1 MDKEQLLEIIK
12 AGENQEVEFKESF
25 HSSQD
30 ISKIICS
37 LANTLGGTLILG
49 VSDKGEIKGIKE
61 NLDKLQQKISNSN
74 QAISPQPLISIE
86 PHRLDNKKIIVVIVQ
101 RSSDNNY
108 HTFQGAIYVRI
119 GSTTKRL
126 EGQTHLEYL
135 RNRQILSF
143 DESYEPYAKLDDID
157 ENKIKTY
164 LKIRDQSD
172 YLENHTIKD
181 FLLSHRLATDNGKLK
196 IKNPAILLF
205 GKDPIKFFPQIEIK
219 LVKFRGIEPVEII
232 DHQLLQ
238 DDLINSIEK
247 AISFVETHI
256 KRAIKIIGAKRTEI
270 LEYPEKVI
278 REAIVNA
285 VAHRDYFSKD
295 AIQIYIFDTRIEITN
310 PGSLPKALPKELF
323 GTISVQRNPITY
335 RFLRDYGYVEGLGT
349 GIPRMKNAMRRRGL
363 ADPQFKFTETFFRIT
378 LYNSKTIK
386 KPIESFEDL
395 NERQKRA
402 INYLK
407 KHKSLKAKTYALM
420 NKVSHATAINEINEL
435 IYYRYLKKIGSYRG
449 AYYILN
455 EEKFK

>member
-74 QAISPQPLISIE
+74 QAIYPQPLISIK
-86 PHRLDNKKIIVVIVQ
+86 PHGLNNKKIIVVIIQ
-101 RSSDNNY
+101 RSSDNTY
-108 HTFQGAIYVRI
+108 HTFQGAIYVRV

-143 DESYEPYAKLDDID
+143 DESYEPYAKLEDID
-157 ENKIKTY
+157 ENKIKVY
-164 LKIRDQSD
+164 LQLRDQSN
-172 YLENHTIKD
+172 YLDNHTIKD
-181 FLLSHRLATDNGKLK
+181 FLISHRLARDNGKLN

-205 GKDPIKFFPQIEIK
+205 GRDPIKFFPQIEIK

-232 DHQLLQ
+232 DHQLLR

-247 AISFVETHI
+247 AINFVKSNI
-256 KRAIKIIGAKRTEI
+256 KKAIKVTGVKRTEV
-270 LEYPEKVI
+270 LEYPESVI

-295 AIQIYIFDTRIEITN
+295 AIQIYIFDNRIEITN
-310 PGSLPKALPKELF
+310 PGSLPKGLPKELF

-349 GIPRMKNAMRRRGL
+349 GIPRMKNAMRKRGL

-407 KHKSLKAKTYALM
+407 KHKSLKAKTYAQI

-435 IYYRYLKKIGSYRG
+435 IYYGYLKKIGAYRG
-449 AYYILN
+449 VYYVLN